1 MEKINKVNLVALCM
15 MFLIISCGKKEIE
28 KVRKPVKEESNVIE
42 VNNDDVI
49 EPSGKEKTIQIY
61 AEKSVPLNSGALA
74 DIVIENNKVIVQGA
88 KVINVKWKVPGPFQ
102 MPKYP
107 ASGFVSIS
115 VFENQIKAIENAKT
129 ISIRPSKKKDS

>member
-1 MEKINKVNLVALCM
+1 MENMNKLILIFM
-15 MFLIISCGKKEIE
+15 TFLIISCGKKENE
-28 KVRKPVKEESNVIE
+28 EVRKPVKEESELTE

-49 EPSGKEKTIQIY
+49 KPSGKEKTIQIY
-61 AEKSVPLNSGALA
+61 AEKSVPLAPGALA

-88 KVINVKWKVPGPFQ
+88 KVIDVKWKVPGPFQ

-115 VFENQIKAIENAKT
+115 VFENQIKAIEKSKT
-129 ISIRPSKKKDS
+129 ISIRPSKKEDS